1 MAILKKYVP
10 AVHDIHTY
18 NPQASFTPSIE
29 GFQVGYNPD
38 CHGVVVDWSGVSLRP
53 RVFCRT
59 IQPLFRAGFTAPYEE
74 WNINFWNT
82 CNPCAVLISP
92 KHALICQHYRGTHD
106 RAEEYYTFLG
116 KSGVRHTR
124 KVVSA
129 VLNIGSDHTL
139 LEFDHALP
147 DREVKI
153 YHRIADMKFV
163 PSGTDLWIHDCNGK
177 AYKMQYTH
185 TMLNANGTVGG
196 FNYLPIADELNIGI
210 TGNGWPAIHPGDSG
224 SPAFFIDQYGET
236 VLVGLMHGGMLI
248 NEIELAN
255 INARL
260 NLHGYT
266 VTHVKLGAKPEDIN
280 QDGIVDGSD
289 LAAVI
294 SAWGNG
300 DALKDMNRD
309 GVIDGEDLAKL
320 LASWG
325 SYTIRSGVYL
335 PPALSSDDG
344 PTIKPRV

>member
-1 MAILKKYVP
+1 MAILKQYVP
-10 AVHDIHTY
+10 ALHDIHTY

-29 GFQVGYNPD
+29 GFQTGYNPA
-38 CHGVVVDWSGVSLRP
+38 CHGAAVDWSGVSLRP

-59 IQPLFRAGFTAPYEE
+59 IPHAFRVDFTAPYEE

-92 KHALICQHYRGTHD
+92 KHALICQHYRGTHE
-106 RAEEYYTFLG
+106 RTEEYYTFLG

-129 VLNIGSDHTL
+129 ILNIGSDHTL

-147 DREVKI
+147 EKEVKI
-153 YHRIADMKFV
+153 YHRIADMRFV
-163 PSGTDLWIHDCNGK
+163 PAGTDLWIHDCNGK

-185 TMLNANGTVGG
+185 TLLSSNGAIGG
-196 FNYLPIADELNIGI
+196 FNYLPITDELNKGI
-210 TGNGWPAIHPGDSG
+210 TANGWPAIFPGDSG
-224 SPAFFIDQYGET
+224 SPAFFLDQYGET
-236 VLVGLMHGGMLI
+236 VLVGLLHGGMLI
-248 NEIELAN
+248 NEAELAN

-266 VTHVKLGAKPEDIN
+266 VTHVKLSAKAEDIN
-280 QDGIVDGSD
+280 QDGVVDGTD

-300 DALKDMNRD
+300 DALKDINND
-309 GVIDGEDLAKL
+309 GVIDGADLSKL

-325 SYTIRSGVYL
+325 AYTIRSVIQTPQIT
-335 PPALSSDDG
+335 PPDNT
-344 PTIKPRV
+344 PNIKPRS